1 MAETKGGCA
10 CGAVRWVHE
19 GAFIRHLVC
28 HCETCRRAVSAGC
41 SAFVGTREADVIWTG
56 EFARF
61 ESSPEAERGFCG
73 ACGTQLFFKSTRW
86 PGELHLHVGT
96 LDDPGRYVPDKHVV
110 LAERVAW
117 LPLADDIARD
127 EGFHLKPGGPRDG

>member
-61 ESSPEAERGFCG
+61 GSSPEAERGFCR
-73 ACGTQLFFKSTRW
+73 ACGTQLFFKSTHW
-86 PGELHLHVGT
+86 PEELHLHVGT

-127 EGFHLKPGGPRDG
+127 EGFHLKPAGPRDG